1 MDTSAWGRAWLAAS
15 CVVAM
20 GCSQDAPATAASAV
34 STLPVVSSTVPS
46 AAPRARALVVGV
58 GQYRSSTITSLP
70 GIDVDVATM
79 RTMLDGMGIAE
90 RDILVLEDSAATKA
104 KVVDAFRSH
113 LIDGT
118 KPGDKVVF
126 YFSGHGSSMPDESG
140 DEDDNADEFL
150 VMHDTALSGSSV
162 SNALVDDEISELLSE
177 LSGREVLVLVDACH
191 SGTVT
196 KGMNL
201 AATLFP
207 TSAPTAVVPKI
218 WNHRLSGRTAKVQ
231 GVIDPQSGFGD
242 PEAPGAKVEYVAL
255 MAAQDDQTADATN
268 DGSVFTLGL
277 HAAFRS
283 ARMSGK
289 SLTASGV
296 RDEVATFVRQAG
308 SSFSPNALSEPTD
321 LVDKRVIFDSPARG
335 EAGPYWQK
343 LEQLVSGSATE
354 VKIESAKSEYRTGD
368 KLSVELT
375 MPAEGYVYLLAVS
388 EVDDKVDVLY
398 PSSWSGSNRYGEG
411 ESVRIPDNDR
421 WKRQWQIPV
430 VAGKGDGR
438 NMIVAIVS
446 QSELNLRAS
455 GTGGTEKLFVGLSP
469 KGMASLRSAFEA
481 SAGGA
486 RYPMAGQVVVTV
498 QP

>member
-1 MDTSAWGRAWLAAS
+1 
-15 CVVAM
+15 
-20 GCSQDAPATAASAV
+20 
-34 STLPVVSSTVPS
+34 
-46 AAPRARALVVGV
+46 
-58 GQYRSSTITSLP
+58 
-70 GIDVDVATM
+70 M
-79 RTMLDGMGIAE
+79 RTILDGMGFAE
-90 RDILVLEDSAATKA
+90 RNILVLEDRAATKT
-104 KVVDAFRSH
+104 KVMDAFRSH

-140 DEDDNADEFL
+140 DEDDGADEFL
-150 VMHDTALSGSSV
+150 VMYDTELAGSTV
-162 SNALVDDEISELLSE
+162 RNALIDDEIGALLSE
-177 LSGREVLVLVDACH
+177 LSGREILVLIDACH
-191 SGTVT
+191 SGTAT
-196 KGMNL
+196 KSVNL

-207 TSAPTAVVPKI
+207 TSTPTRVVPKI
-218 WNHRLSGRTAKVQ
+218 WNHPLSGRAVNGQ
-231 GVIDPQSGFGD
+231 GVVDPMSGFGD
-242 PEAPGAKVEYVAL
+242 PEAVGAKVEYVAL
-255 MAAQDDQTADATN
+255 TAARDDQTADATP

-283 ARMSGK
+283 ARTSGK

-308 SSFSPNALSEPTD
+308 SRFSPNALSEPPD
-321 LVDKRVIFDSPARG
+321 LVNKRVIFDSPARG

-343 LEQLVSGSATE
+343 LEQLVFGSTTE

-398 PSSWSGSNRYGEG
+398 PSSWSGSNRYREG
-411 ESVRIPDNDR
+411 ELVRIPDKDR
-421 WKRQWQIPV
+421 WMRQWQIPV

-469 KGMASLRSAFEA
+469 KGMASLRSAFAA
-481 SAGGA
+481 SEGGA
-486 RYPMAGQVVVTV
+486 RYPIAGQVIVNV